1 MANIIV
7 PSRRIWTRQPQQ
19 PGLSPAFAPHFVW
32 SGAFP
37 SLDLSA
43 QRPVTVLNGTFPVDG
58 GGRSF
63 FTTLGQENSKL
74 YCTLAPSPGS
84 NFIAVVQYETLTD
97 EIDGIFLAGK
107 TAWSG
112 ANGFMFESKT
122 NVDTLEINGGN
133 GSTFP
138 TISVPS
144 VGKADGKVHTLVV
157 RYRGASAAVF
167 FDGRSYGSVNIVAQA
182 GEWPSGIG
190 IGNYAS
196 TASGNAQS
204 RKFYLAAIVLNG
216 DPLSL
221 SANPWQLF
229 SRRDRRTIIDFGA
242 SGTTAVYADSALTYY
257 IRSLLSSDSGVQYA
271 IRNAIYQ
278 DDAVGYY
285 LRASVAQNSAI
296 GYVLR
301 SAIAKD
307 ATAAYLM
314 RGLVQTDDNE
324 TYSLRGLVQTS
335 DNEAYTVRSAVSA
348 DTSAVYDVLSS
359 SSVASNSTVSYSVRG
374 TVTANSSPAY
384 AVRSAA
390 QSDQVIGYSLRSSVS
405 RDVVSA
411 YGVAAS
417 ESSVY
422 SDLTASYSVDGV
434 IPACPSAESIAAA
447 VLAALQATTIPVNN
461 TLINGAPVIGD
472 GSEANP
478 WRGVG
483 VQP

>member
-1 MANIIV
+1 MTQIIV
-7 PSRRIWTRQPQQ
+7 PSRRVWTQQPQQ

-63 FTTLGQENSKL
+63 FTTLVEENSKL

-107 TAWSG
+107 TAWFG

-133 GSTFP
+133 ESTFP

-167 FDGRSYGSVNIVAQA
+167 FDGRSYGSVNIVAPA

-257 IRSLLSSDSGVQYA
+257 IRSLLSSDSGIQYA
-271 IRNAIYQ
+271 IRNAIYK
-278 DDAVGYY
+278 DDAVGYF
-285 LRASVAQNSAI
+285 LRSAIAQNSEV

-307 ATAAYLM
+307 DAEAYKI
-314 RGLVQTDDNE
+314 RGLVQASDAE
-324 TYSLRGLVQTS
+324 AYSIRGLVQTS
-335 DNEAYTVRSAVSA
+335 DGEAYKIRSQVQA
-348 DTSAVYDVLSS
+348 DTSTSYDIQSS
-359 SSVASNSTVSYSVRG
+359 TSVASSNAVNYSVRG
-374 TVTANSSPAY
+374 AVAASELVGYSVRGSAQRDAASAY
-384 AVRSAA
+384 SVRSAA
-390 QSDQVIGYSLRSSVS
+390 S
-405 RDVVSA
+405 RDVVASYAVSA
-411 YGVAAS
+411 SA
-417 ESSVY
+417 SSVY
-422 SDLTASYSVDGV
+422 ADSTASYLVDGV
-434 IPACPSAESIAAA
+434 VPSGPSAESIAAA
-447 VLAALQATTIPVNN
+447 VLAALQATTIPANIKQVNDV
-461 TLINGAPVIGD
+461 TVQGAGTKL
-472 GSEANP
+472 NP
-478 WRGVG
+478 W
-483 VQP
+483 QPV